1 MRVQLVLPAGT
12 DTEIWDVAGIGGA
25 KSLDLELER
34 NSPRLGLP
42 LRQCETQ
49 LGREQMFRKITV
61 AFDESEEA
69 ARALQAAVE
78 LAKSLD
84 ASLNVI
90 SVIEP
95 PPIYFSFSTLVA
107 PYTRWTDE
115 MQTRYTNLQSKA
127 RQLAENAGLA
137 IDATISNG
145 DEIGS
150 ILAAAIHNECD
161 LLVIGMP
168 KHTWMIG
175 HTAHNLA
182 EGVPC
187 ALLGIR

>member
-1 MRVQLVLPAGT
+1 MFLLNRIE
-12 DTEIWDVAGIGGA
+12 TE
-25 KSLDLELER
+25 
-34 NSPRLGLP
+34 N
-42 LRQCETQ
+42 
-49 LGREQMFRKITV
+49 MFRKITV

-69 ARALQAAVE
+69 GRALQAAVE

-95 PPIYFSFSTLVA
+95 PPIYFSFSTLVT
-107 PYTRWTDE
+107 PYIRWTDE
-115 MQTRYTNLQSKA
+115 MQTRYANLQSKA

-137 IDATISNG
+137 IEAAISNG

-150 ILAAAIHNECD
+150 ILAAARHNQCD

-168 KHTWMIG
+168 KHTWITG
-175 HTAHNLA
+175 NTAHRIA

>member
-1 MRVQLVLPAGT
+1 MPAGN
-12 DTEIWDVAGIGGA
+12 DTEIWDVGGIGGA

-49 LGREQMFRKITV
+49 VGREQVFRKITV

-69 ARALQAAVE
+69 GRALQAAVE
-78 LAKSLD
+78 LARSLD

-107 PYTRWTDE
+107 PYIRWTDE
-115 MQTRYTNLQSKA
+115 METRYTNLQSKA
-127 RQLAENAGLA
+127 ASWQKMPDWLSMPPFRMEMK
-137 IDATISNG
+137 
-145 DEIGS
+145 
-150 ILAAAIHNECD
+150 LAAFSQLQFTMSVTFLSSVCPN
-161 LLVIGMP
+161 
-168 KHTWMIG
+168 T
-175 HTAHNLA
+175 
-182 EGVPC
+182 
-187 ALLGIR
+187 LG

>member
-1 MRVQLVLPAGT
+1 MLGESAALKASILNLSVILPVT
-12 DTEIWDVAGIGGA
+12 DCHCVSVKLKSGG
-25 KSLDLELER
+25 K
-34 NSPRLGLP
+34 
-42 LRQCETQ
+42 
-49 LGREQMFRKITV
+49 MFRKITV

-69 ARALQAAVE
+69 GRALQAAVE

-107 PYTRWTDE
+107 PYIRWTDE
-115 MQTRYTNLQSKA
+115 METRYTNVQSKA

-150 ILAAAIHNECD
+150 IIAAAIHNECD

-182 EGVPC
+182 ESVP
-187 ALLGIR
+187 

>member
-1 MRVQLVLPAGT
+1 
-12 DTEIWDVAGIGGA
+12 
-25 KSLDLELER
+25 
-34 NSPRLGLP
+34 
-42 LRQCETQ
+42 
-49 LGREQMFRKITV
+49 MFKKITI

-69 ARALQAAVE
+69 GRALLAAIE
-78 LAKSLD
+78 LAKSFG

-95 PPIYFSFSTLVA
+95 PPIYFSFSTSVA
-107 PYTRWTDE
+107 PYIRWTNE

-137 IDATISNG
+137 IEASISNG

-150 ILAAAIHNECD
+150 ILAAARHNECD
-161 LLVIGMP
+161 LLVVGMP
-168 KHTWMIG
+168 KHTWTIG
-175 HTAHNLA
+175 HTGEKLA

>member
-1 MRVQLVLPAGT
+1 
-12 DTEIWDVAGIGGA
+12 
-25 KSLDLELER
+25 
-34 NSPRLGLP
+34 
-42 LRQCETQ
+42 
-49 LGREQMFRKITV
+49 MFKKITI

-69 ARALQAAVE
+69 GRALLAAIE
-78 LAKSLD
+78 LAKSFE

-95 PPIYFSFSTLVA
+95 PPIYFSFSTSVA
-107 PYTRWTDE
+107 PYIRWTDE
-115 MQTRYTNLQSKA
+115 MQTKYTNLQSKA

-137 IDATISNG
+137 IEATISNG

-150 ILAAAIHNECD
+150 ILAAARHNECD
-161 LLVIGMP
+161 LLVVGMP
-168 KHTWMIG
+168 KHIWTSG
-175 HTAHNLA
+175 HTREKLA